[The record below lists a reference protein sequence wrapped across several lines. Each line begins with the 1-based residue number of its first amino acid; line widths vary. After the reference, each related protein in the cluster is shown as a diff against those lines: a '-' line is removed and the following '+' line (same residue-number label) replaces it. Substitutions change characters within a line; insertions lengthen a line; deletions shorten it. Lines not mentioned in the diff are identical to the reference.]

1 MGTQRNYKRVS
12 DSINIGAAD
21 IFFIP
26 AGSSTEIYLG
36 LTKDGALFKYEVE
49 YFDITADQFG
59 KMVLDK
65 VLIGEKCSCEVKV
78 LDTSKDHIYDIVPT
92 AKKLSDGSIAFGQ
105 RPGLRASR
113 HTGKLRI
120 HPISLGLDNSDY
132 DIIIYAAFNEAGLE
146 LAHKVDEEWV
156 IPCKFIGLAALE
168 RENGDYLFRIGED
181 SETVNTNIAN
191 RPFTQFKIAPSNIQ
205 NPVIGGQQQFTATVV
220 FTDGS
225 GNTGTSNKAEAI
237 GSALWIGKMIEWES
251 DNEEVISIERDTGLA
266 TLKEHGTAK
275 ISAKFSDQAAEANI
289 TI

>member
-1 MGTQRNYKRVS
+1 MGTQENYRRVS

-21 IFFIP
+21 VFFTP
-26 AGSSTEIYLG
+26 SGSSTEIYLG

-59 KMVLDK
+59 KMDLDK

-156 IPCKFIGLAALE
+156 IPCKFIGIVALE

-181 SETVNTNIAN
+181 SETVNTDIAN
-191 RPFTQFKIAPSNIQ
+191 RPFTQFQIAPPTIQ
-205 NPVIGGQQQFTATVV
+205 NPKVGATQQFTATVV

-225 GNTGTSNKAEAI
+225 GNTGTSNKADAI
-237 GSALWIGKMIEWES
+237 GSALWIGEMIKWYS

-266 TLKEHGTAK
+266 TLVGHGTTD
-275 ISAKFSDQAAEANI
+275 IRAEFGGQTSKATF